1 MRRILLDTSAYS
13 AFFRGHAGVVE
24 AVQLAVEIYLNPIV
38 LGELHSGFL
47 KGSRVETN
55 RNTLNEF
62 LTSTRVST
70 LAIDDETSVRYAS
83 ILHGLRRAG
92 TPIPTND
99 MWIAATAMQHGLFVV
114 TTDAHFD
121 EVPQIGAVVFAG

>member
-13 AFFRGHAGVVE
+13 AFFRGHAKVLE
-24 AVQLAVEIYLNPIV
+24 AVQMAAEIYLNPIV

-47 KGSRVETN
+47 KGSRAESN
-55 RNTLNEF
+55 RNTLTEF
-62 LTSTRVST
+62 LASTRVAT
-70 LAIDDETSVRYAS
+70 LPIDDETSVRYAI

-99 MWIAATAMQHGLFVV
+99 IWIAASAMQHGLFVV
-114 TTDAHFD
+114 TNGAHFD
-121 EVPQIGAVVFAG
+121 KVPQIGTVVFTG